1 MSNPRRRTSPRR
13 DMEDIIE
20 TCNSIESRKFNPFL
34 LDVSEALRILRLHAE
49 HLRSLEDHLL
59 DMKALTGIARVV
71 GLQSASLRFQSSSLY
86 IDPETANQ
94 KLEALSR
101 QQLAEF
107 FLLSWHPIV
116 ELEQLTPATVKEA
129 LEYWDRLLSFFE
141 WRKRLE
147 LGPLAVT
154 GTANL
159 GDLVKAGLLE
169 DKAFTKKLHEFWEEL
184 KNRTEPHLGIEY
196 WSFVKASTFP
206 ETVTRAQFVSFLVSY
221 GFAAMDKRGKRILL
235 VPREKPQPPT
245 QGSALSLPISI
256 PREVS

>member
-1 MSNPRRRTSPRR
+1 MST
-13 DMEDIIE
+13 
-20 TCNSIESRKFNPFL
+20 K
-34 LDVSEALRILRLHAE
+34 
-49 HLRSLEDHLL
+49 
-59 DMKALTGIARVV
+59 
-71 GLQSASLRFQSSSLY
+71 
-86 IDPETANQ
+86 

-107 FLLSWHPIV
+107 FLLSWHPII

-141 WRKRLE
+141 RRKRLE
-147 LGPLAVT
+147 LGPLDVT

-184 KNRTEPHLGIEY
+184 KNRTGPHPDIEY